1 MSTPPGFHVQLRPSG
16 HRFQAAESR
25 SVLQAGLDAGFS
37 LPYSCRTGHCRSC
50 RARVVSGRVDHAA
63 TPLNYLTPEQRDK
76 GYALLCQ
83 ARPLSDL
90 ELLVDELTLER
101 IQPREMPCR
110 VRRIRRL
117 APDVAALDLRLPM
130 NENFRFAAGQFV
142 DVLLADGRTR
152 SYSMATVPK
161 AQGVIDLEIH
171 VRHVPG
177 GLFTDRVFGSLREGE
192 LLRLRGPLG
201 SFHLREDSDR
211 PIVFLASGTGI
222 APILSMIGDAA
233 LRASNRS
240 MRLYWGGR
248 READLYLP
256 APPGV
261 PFVPVLSEQEGP
273 GRTGF
278 VHAAVMQDLPDLS
291 GHDVYAC
298 GAPAMVEAARRDF
311 IGRCGLP
318 EQQFFADAFLTQAD
332 LP

>member
-1 MSTPPGFHVQLRPSG
+1 MPIQPSFQVQLRPSG
-16 HRFQAAESR
+16 HHFDAAEGR

-63 TPLNYLTPEQRDK
+63 TPLNYLTPEQREK
-76 GYALLCQ
+76 GFALLCQ
-83 ARPLSDL
+83 ARALSNL
-90 ELLVDELTLER
+90 ELQVEELTLER
-101 IQPREMPCR
+101 IQPRDMPCR

-117 APDVAALDLRLPM
+117 ARDVAALDLRLPM

-142 DVLLADGRTR
+142 DVLLADGQTR

-177 GLFTDRVFGSLREGE
+177 GLFTDHVFASLKEGE

-201 SFHLREDSDR
+201 SFYLREDSER

-222 APILSMIGDAA
+222 APILSMIGEATRRGLTRPMA
-233 LRASNRS
+233 
-240 MRLYWGGR
+240 LYWGGR

-256 APPGV
+256 APPGL
-261 PFVPVLSEQEGP
+261 PFVPVLSEQDWA

-278 VHAAVMQDLPDLS
+278 VHEAVMQDLPDLS

-318 EQQFFADAFLTQAD
+318 ENRFFADAFLTQAD
-332 LP
+332 LR